1 MERETQLDTHDIDK
15 LLDDD
20 DFIDDFD
27 FSGDSSDEFVDADSD
42 LDSDLDGELDD
53 ELAGESDLDEFA
65 IDEPPAEGRSAGAGV
80 VASGEELASVAL
92 EIDDLEFDS
101 SGGGKTAARGLK
113 IVISLAVIF
122 WLAQLFGVLYLLKQ
136 PVIIRDE
143 IRPLTAEIDLSKV
156 PLAASDA
163 SALEEEVAVAADYSQ
178 PEIFNFTIYLPLY
191 SLDGLQ
197 VFSAEVEVVQ
207 FQESGRLIGAGQK
220 RLQESLRLF
229 LQESIGE
236 RLREEMVDVRG
247 HLSSMITPHIENYF
261 NDRRIDLKDVKIRIH
276 NPHVQ

>member
-27 FSGDSSDEFVDADSD
+27 FSGDLSDEFVDAESN
-42 LDSDLDGELDD
+42 LDGELGED
-53 ELAGESDLDEFA
+53 LAGESDLDEFA
-65 IDEPPAEGRSAGAGV
+65 IDESPAEGRSAGAGV

-92 EIDDLEFDS
+92 EIDDLEFDTL
-101 SGGGKTAARGLK
+101 GGGKTAARGLK
-113 IVISLAVIF
+113 IVISLAVFF

-143 IRPLTAEIDLSKV
+143 IRPLMAEIDLSKV
-156 PLAASDA
+156 PRAASDA
-163 SALEEEVAVAADYSQ
+163 SILEEEVAVAADYSQ
-178 PEIFNFTIYLPLY
+178 PEIFIFTIYLPLY

-229 LQESIGE
+229 LQESISQ
-236 RLREEMVDVRG
+236 RLREEIVDVRG
-247 HLSSMITPHIENYF
+247 FLSSMITPHIENYF
-261 NDRRIDLKDVKIRIH
+261 NERRIDLKDVKIRIH